1 MSRFWSVASR
11 RWLLDPA
18 SVFFGSLAVLMIALG
33 AVLVTSVVSVG
44 RINAS
49 SKHTFVQQALPV
61 TAQVRGLLLALVNEE
76 TAVRGYIVTGESRNL
91 TSYRSGRRQAAQDLA
106 ALDRFSVNQPQF

>member
-1 MSRFWSVASR
+1 MPNQPPEAMPQRMRAWWSPLMKWVSHGSNHIASRFWSVASR

-49 SKHTFVQQALPV
+49 SKHTFVQTRFGV
-61 TAQVRGLLLALVNEE
+61 
-76 TAVRGYIVTGESRNL
+76 GYKLE
-91 TSYRSGRRQAAQDLA
+91 AE
-106 ALDRFSVNQPQF
+106 PK